1 MASENEIRKQYLNI
15 LTSWY
20 GKNEADGTHRVI
32 IDLYN
37 TIKPLPSSYSMK
49 PTDAWCAAAVSAAAW
64 ACGFTDIIF
73 PECGCNRMVA
83 LYKKAGRWKDRSY
96 SAKPGDLIFYSWNA
110 NGSSDHVGT
119 VVENNGGTLKVIEG
133 NKNDRMDYRT
143 IANTNKTIMGY
154 GVPDYASKAT
164 AESTLLIVP
173 ATRADFSPQQF
184 LEVIHAAVVQDMKQ
198 TGILAS
204 LTAAQALL
212 ESGRGNSSLARMYNN
227 LFGMKKSTDWTGKTV
242 DLPTTE
248 YRDGVPYTV
257 IATWKVYNNW
267 SESIADHSALF
278 NKYDRYKNLRGLT
291 DYKLACRYV
300 REDGYATSPTYT
312 DSLIKVIEMYKL
324 YDWDKEAIS
333 GGGTTTDGY
342 TVDGYVLHNV
352 KLGDTGSEV
361 RFIQQMLIANGY
373 GCGKDVDDGE
383 CGPMTMRAILLYQY
397 DNGLG
402 QAGKGTWEK
411 LIQSVKQ

>member
-1 MASENEIRKQYLNI
+1 MTEKQLRNNVIDTAVSYINTQEGTAKHIEIINTYNNI
-15 LTSWY
+15 
-20 GKNEADGTHRVI
+20 V
-32 IDLYN
+32 
-37 TIKPLPSSYSMK
+37 PLPINFKMTAYL
-49 PTDAWCAAAVSAAAW
+49 PWCATFVSFIAKL
-64 ACGFTDIIF
+64 TNNLDIIY
-73 PECGCNRMVA
+73 PECGCNRMIS
-83 LYKKAGRWKDRSY
+83 LYKQHGRWQGRSY
-96 SAKPGDLIFYSWNA
+96 NPKPGDIIFYSWNA
-110 NGSSDHVGT
+110 NSSSDHVGV
-119 VVENNGGTLKVIEG
+119 VVENNAGTLKVIEG
-133 NKNDRMDYRT
+133 NKSDAVGYRT
-143 IANTNKTIMGY
+143 IKTSDKTIMGY

-173 ATRADFSPQQF
+173 ATHADFSSQQF
-184 LEVIHAAVVQDMKQ
+184 LEVIHAAVVRDMKQ

-227 LFGMKKSTDWTGKTV
+227 LFGMKRSTDWTGKTV

-373 GCGKDVDDGE
+373 GCGKDADDGE

>member
-1 MASENEIRKQYLNI
+1 MTEKQLRDNVIDTAVSYINTQEGTAKHIEIINAYNNI
-15 LTSWY
+15 
-20 GKNEADGTHRVI
+20 V
-32 IDLYN
+32 
-37 TIKPLPSSYSMK
+37 PLPINFKMTVYL
-49 PTDAWCAAAVSAAAW
+49 PWCATFVSFIAKL
-64 ACGFTDIIF
+64 TNNLDIIY
-73 PECGCNRMVA
+73 PECGCNRMIS
-83 LYKKAGRWKDRSY
+83 LYKQHGRWQGRSY
-96 SAKPGDLIFYSWNA
+96 NPKPGDIIFYSWNA
-110 NGSSDHVGT
+110 NSSSDHVGV
-119 VVENNGGTLKVIEG
+119 VVENNAGTLKVIEG
-133 NKNDRMDYRT
+133 NKSDAVGYRT
-143 IANTNKTIMGY
+143 IKTSDKTIMGY

-173 ATRADFSPQQF
+173 ATHADFSPQEF
-184 LEVIHAAVVQDMKQ
+184 LQVIHEAVVQDMKQ

-227 LFGMKKSTDWTGKTV
+227 LFGMKKSTDWTGKTI

-373 GCGKDVDDGE
+373 GVGPDKDDGE
-383 CGPMTMRAILLYQY
+383 CGPYTMRAILLYQY
-397 DNGLG
+397 DHGLG
-402 QAGKGTWEK
+402 QAGKGTWEQ
-411 LIQSVKQ
+411 LIASVKQ

>member
-1 MASENEIRKQYLNI
+1 MTENDIRQTYIKTI
-15 LTSWY
+15 TGWY
-20 GKNEADGTHRVI
+20 GKNEADGTFRVI
-32 IDLYN
+32 VDLYN
-37 TIKPLPSSYSMK
+37 TIKPLPVQYMATYHDS
-49 PTDAWCAAAVSAAAW
+49 WCAIAVSAAAW

-96 SAKPGDLIFYSWNA
+96 TAKPGDLIFYSWGV
-110 NGSSDHVGT
+110 NGSSDHVGV

-154 GVPDYASKAT
+154 GVPNYASKAT
-164 AESTLLIVP
+164 AEST
-173 ATRADFSPQQF
+173 ADFSPQQF
-184 LEVIHAAVVQDMKQ
+184 LEVIHSAVVKDMKQ

-227 LFGMKKSTDWTGKTV
+227 LFGIKKSTDWTGKTV

-373 GCGKDVDDGE
+373 GVGKDADDGE

-402 QAGKGTWEK
+402 QAGRGTWEK
-411 LIQSVKQ
+411 LIQSVK

>member
-96 SAKPGDLIFYSWNA
+96 VAKPGDLIFYSWGA
-110 NGSSDHVGT
+110 NGSSDHVGA
-119 VVENNGGTLKVIEG
+119 VVENNNGTLKVIEG

-173 ATRADFSPQQF
+173 ATHADFSSQQF
-184 LEVIHAAVVQDMKQ
+184 LEVIHAAVVRDMKQ

-333 GGGTTTDGY
+333 GGGATTDGY

-361 RFIQQMLIANGY
+361 RFIQQMLISNGY
-373 GCGKDVDDGE
+373 GVGKDADDGE

-411 LIQSVKQ
+411 LIASVK

>member
-96 SAKPGDLIFYSWNA
+96 SAKPGDLIFYSWGA
-110 NGSSDHVGT
+110 NGSSDHVGA

-184 LEVIHAAVVQDMKQ
+184 LEVIHAAVVRDMKQ

-227 LFGMKKSTDWTGKTV
+227 LFGMKRSTDWTGKTV

-333 GGGTTTDGY
+333 GGGATTDGY

-373 GCGKDVDDGE
+373 GVGKDADDGE

-411 LIQSVKQ
+411 LIQSVK